1 MLRKRNIFVVCG
13 ATILILM
20 TVSITP
26 AVHAQPVVSMQRE
39 LENKMNNMDLEKAK
53 SIARKIAYLIEK
65 RGIRW
70 DEATKDRYFEEV
82 LDVVASL

>member
-26 AVHAQPVVSMQRE
+26 AVHAQPVVSMQSE

-53 SIARKIAYLIEK
+53 TSPK
-65 RGIRW
+65 R
-70 DEATKDRYFEEV
+70 
-82 LDVVASL
+82 